1 MISIAMKTAAAVI
14 AAAGLA
20 YTSADDAA
28 LGAAY
33 GDDGALKSLTEEV
46 LARHAQTV
54 FARADRDG
62 NGALDNNEYA
72 ALSIVSAELA
82 RLNGFVVIESENG
95 PATLAISGAP
105 SSALSK
111 ADHVRIDAV
120 ARSTFYIHAGKDGRM
135 DENEYANAQRAM
147 FDGADFNG
155 NGVLKRGEL
164 AVFARRQAS
173 MTAGV

>member
-20 YTSADDAA
+20 YTSADDAP
-28 LGAAY
+28 GAAY
-33 GDDGALKSLTEEV
+33 GEDGRLKLLTEEV
-46 LARHAQTV
+46 LATHAQTV
-54 FARADRDG
+54 FHRADRDQD
-62 NGALDNNEYA
+62 GALDNDEYA

-82 RLNGFVVIESENG
+82 RLNGFVVIEGEAG
-95 PATLAISGAP
+95 PSTVSISGAP
-105 SSALSK
+105 SSALSQ

-120 ARSTFYIHAGKDGRM
+120 ARSTFYLHAGNDGRM
-135 DENEYANAQRAM
+135 DESEYASAQRAV

-164 AVFARRQAS
+164 AVFARRQAL